1 MLKIDDIRVY
11 REQTYVLQGVS
22 LDVGHGEIVALIGA
36 NGAGK
41 TSMLRTI
48 SGLLRPKSGRIL
60 YKPDGDG
67 DAIDISR
74 ISAEQIVALGI
85 SHCPEGRG
93 IFSQLSVRENLVI
106 GAYLRKNKQA
116 IERDYRRIC
125 GIFPILGERA
135 GQTAGSLSGGEQEML
150 AVGRALMSRPRLL
163 ILDEPSLGLGP
174 IIIEN
179 LFQVLHDIN
188 AEGVT
193 ILLVEQNAF
202 IAAYEKE
209 YGRPPENAFAALGFD
224 AVGLIADAIN
234 RAGSTDGKALRDALA
249 GTKGFK
255 AVTGEITYSR
265 PSGVPMKGVSI
276 ISVHDGK

>member
-1 MLKIDDIRVY
+1 MLRIDDIRVY
-11 REQTYVLQGVS
+11 RDRTYVLQGIS
-22 LDVGHGEIVALIGA
+22 LNVGHGEIVALIGA

-60 YKPDGDG
+60 YKPHGTG
-67 DAIDISR
+67 EEIDISR
-74 ISAEQIVALGI
+74 VSAEQIVALGI

-93 IFSQLSVRENLVI
+93 IFSRLSVGENLMI
-106 GAYLRKNKQA
+106 GAYLRKNKQE
-116 IERDYRRIC
+116 ILKDYRRIC

-135 GQTAGSLSGGEQEML
+135 RQTAGSLSGGEQEML

-179 LFQVLHDIN
+179 LFEVLHDIN

-193 ILLVEQNAF
+193 ILLVEQNAVM
-202 IAAYEKE
+202 ALDYSHRAYVLENGRVTLSGPSTELAQDEKVRSA
-209 YGRPPENAFAALGFD
+209 YLG
-224 AVGLIADAIN
+224 G
-234 RAGSTDGKALRDALA
+234 G
-249 GTKGFK
+249 
-255 AVTGEITYSR
+255 
-265 PSGVPMKGVSI
+265 
-276 ISVHDGK
+276 

>member
-1 MLKIDDIRVY
+1 MIYGSLKPIWENPAGEIDMLRIDDIRVY
-11 REQTYVLQGVS
+11 RDKTYVLQGVS

-48 SGLLRPKSGRIL
+48 SGLLRPESGRIL
-60 YKPDGDG
+60 YKPHGDG
-67 DAIDISR
+67 EEIDISR
-74 ISAEQIVALGI
+74 VSAEQIVALGI

-93 IFSQLSVRENLVI
+93 IFSRLSVRENLMV

-116 IERDYRRIC
+116 IEQDYRRIC
-125 GIFPILGERA
+125 GVFPILAERSR
-135 GQTAGSLSGGEQEML
+135 QTAGSLSGGEQEML

-179 LFQVLHDIN
+179 LFDVLHDIN

-193 ILLVEQNAF
+193 ILLVEQNAVM
-202 IAAYEKE
+202 ALDYAHRAYVLENGRVTLSGPSRELACDEKVRSA
-209 YGRPPENAFAALGFD
+209 YLGG
-224 AVGLIADAIN
+224 A
-234 RAGSTDGKALRDALA
+234 
-249 GTKGFK
+249 
-255 AVTGEITYSR
+255 
-265 PSGVPMKGVSI
+265 
-276 ISVHDGK
+276 

>member
-1 MLKIDDIRVY
+1 MLRIDDIRVY

-48 SGLLRPKSGRIL
+48 SGLLRPESGRIL
-60 YKPDGDG
+60 YKPHGDG
-67 DAIDISR
+67 EEIDISR
-74 ISAEQIVALGI
+74 VSAEQIVALGI

-93 IFSQLSVRENLVI
+93 IFSRLSVRENLMV

-116 IERDYRRIC
+116 IEQDYRSIC

-135 GQTAGSLSGGEQEML
+135 RQTAGSLSGGEQEM
-150 AVGRALMSRPRLL
+150 ALMSRPRLL

-193 ILLVEQNAF
+193 ILLVEQNA
-202 IAAYEKE
+202 AMALDLAHRAYVLENGRVTLSGPSRELVRDEKVRSA
-209 YGRPPENAFAALGFD
+209 YLGG
-224 AVGLIADAIN
+224 A
-234 RAGSTDGKALRDALA
+234 
-249 GTKGFK
+249 
-255 AVTGEITYSR
+255 
-265 PSGVPMKGVSI
+265 
-276 ISVHDGK
+276 

>member
-1 MLKIDDIRVY
+1 MLRIDDIRVY
-11 REQTYVLQGVS
+11 RDQTYVLQGVS
-22 LDVGHGEIVALIGA
+22 LDVGRGEIVALIGA

-67 DAIDISR
+67 DAIDLSR

-93 IFSQLSVRENLVI
+93 IFSQLSVRENLMI
-106 GAYLRKNKQA
+106 GAYLRNNKQA
-116 IERDYRRIC
+116 IEQDYRRIC

-135 GQTAGSLSGGEQEML
+135 RQTAGSLSGGEQEML
-150 AVGRALMSRPRLL
+150 VVGRALMSRPRLL

-193 ILLVEQNAF
+193 ILLVEQNAVM
-202 IAAYEKE
+202 ALDLAHRAYVLENGRVTLSGPSRELVCDEKVRSA
-209 YGRPPENAFAALGFD
+209 YLGG
-224 AVGLIADAIN
+224 A
-234 RAGSTDGKALRDALA
+234 
-249 GTKGFK
+249 
-255 AVTGEITYSR
+255 
-265 PSGVPMKGVSI
+265 
-276 ISVHDGK
+276 